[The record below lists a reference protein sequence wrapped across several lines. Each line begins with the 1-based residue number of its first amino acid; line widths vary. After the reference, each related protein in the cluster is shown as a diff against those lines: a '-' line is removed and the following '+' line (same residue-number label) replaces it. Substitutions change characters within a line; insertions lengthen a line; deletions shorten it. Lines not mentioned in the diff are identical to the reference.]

1 VTFKATIKVG
11 GGEVS
16 TANHDCLTL
25 ETPGGHAIGGATAA
39 YAYDRLLD
47 LASKHCMPGTRLG
60 NGHADDMGRALDTVL
75 KKQLAVIERQ
85 EKEIAS
91 LKRELRAVGAQ
102 CEPACNPVPPPA
114 VTKDT
119 PVTLGML
126 RELHQTSSDLRDAQY
141 WSEREECYQRRV
153 NEARRCGRPGPVRP
167 PFRPLPGSTM
177 VEALDR
183 KLGGR

>member
-1 VTFKATIKVG
+1 MTFKATIKVG
-11 GGEVS
+11 SGEVS
-16 TANHDCLTL
+16 TTDHGAVTL
-25 ETPGGHAIGGATAA
+25 VTQGGHEVQGATAE
-39 YAYDRLLD
+39 YAYDRLHELVG
-47 LASKHCMPGTRLG
+47 KYCMPGTRRG
-60 NGHADDMGRALDTVL
+60 NGSADYMGQALGAVL
-75 KKQLAVIERQ
+75 KNQLGVIEWQ
-85 EKEIAS
+85 EKEIQE
-91 LKRELRAVGAQ
+91 LKRVRIAFQ
-102 CEPACNPVPPPA
+102 THCPATPAAPAPA

-141 WSEREECYQRRV
+141 LEEREESYQRRV
-153 NEARRCGRPGPVRP
+153 NEARRCGRPDPVRP